1 MDSRMNILSESLVNI
16 SDHTYKVILSKNFL
30 GLSKE
35 ISSINNIS
43 SFHII
48 TEKKLNELYGKELSE
63 ELSKLNLPFKFIIIK
78 GKESNKHISKVR
90 SVYNSLIKNG
100 ADRRSVIL
108 ALGGGVVGDF
118 SGFIAASFL
127 RGIRFIQVPTTL
139 LACVDSSVGGKVA
152 VNADLGKNMIG
163 SFHQPELVFAPIHTL
178 INTLP
183 DKEWKCGL
191 SEVLKHSL
199 LEGGTFFDFMKNVN
213 RKDLKNPETIS
224 TFIRESVAFKSK
236 IVSQDPKENGIRA
249 VLNLGHTTGHAIES
263 LLNYK
268 KLSHGEAVGIGL
280 ITALFL
286 SIKKFN
292 LDKNILYETLKIMKN
307 LKLPFKTNL
316 GNNQLIHHMKHDKK
330 NFNGKIFFILLENL
344 GKPKY
349 GVEVTEDE
357 IYHAL
362 ENQKII

>member
-1 MDSRMNILSESLVNI
+1 MDSRMNILSENLVNI
-16 SDHTYKVILSKNFL
+16 SNHTYKVILSKNFL

-35 ISSINNIS
+35 ISLINNIS
-43 SFHII
+43 SIHII
-48 TEKKLNELYGKELSE
+48 TEKRINELYGKELSE
-63 ELSKLNLPFKFIIIK
+63 ELSILNIPFKFIIIK

-90 SVYNSLIKNG
+90 NVYNSLIKNG
-100 ADRRSVIL
+100 ADRKSVVL

-127 RGIRFIQVPTTL
+127 RGIRFVQVPTTL

-163 SFHQPELVFAPIHTL
+163 AFHQPELVFAPIHTL

-199 LEGGTFFDFMKNVN
+199 LEGGTFFEFMKNIN

-224 TFIRESVAFKSK
+224 TFIRESVSFKSK
-236 IVSQDPKENGIRA
+236 IVSLDPKENGIRA

-280 ITALFL
+280 ITALHL
-286 SIKKFN
+286 SINKFN
-292 LDKNILYETLKIMKN
+292 LDRITLSDTIKIMKN
-307 LKLPFKTNL
+307 LKLPFKINL
-316 GNNQLIHHMKHDKK
+316 ENKQLIHHMKHDKK
-330 NFNGKIFFILLENL
+330 NYNGKIFFILLENL
-344 GKPKY
+344 GNPKY
-349 GVEVTEDE
+349 GIEVTEEE
-357 IYHAL
+357 IYQAL
-362 ENQKII
+362 ENQKNI

>member
-1 MDSRMNILSESLVNI
+1 MNILSENLVNI
-16 SDHTYKVILSKNFL
+16 SNHTYKVILSKNFL

-35 ISSINNIS
+35 ISLINNIS
-43 SFHII
+43 SIHII
-48 TEKKLNELYGKELSE
+48 TEKRINELYGKELSE
-63 ELSKLNLPFKFIIIK
+63 ELSILNIPFKFIIIK

-90 SVYNSLIKNG
+90 NVYNSLIKNG
-100 ADRRSVIL
+100 ADRKSVVL

-127 RGIRFIQVPTTL
+127 RGIRFVQVPTTL

-163 SFHQPELVFAPIHTL
+163 AFHQPELVFAPIHTL

-199 LEGGTFFDFMKNVN
+199 LEGGTFFEFMKNIN

-224 TFIRESVAFKSK
+224 TFIRESVSFKSK
-236 IVSQDPKENGIRA
+236 IVSLDPKENGIRA

-280 ITALFL
+280 ITALHL
-286 SIKKFN
+286 SINKFN
-292 LDKNILYETLKIMKN
+292 LDRITLSDTIKIMKN
-307 LKLPFKTNL
+307 LKLPFKINL
-316 GNNQLIHHMKHDKK
+316 ENKQLIHHMKHDKK
-330 NFNGKIFFILLENL
+330 NYNGKIFFILLENL
-344 GKPKY
+344 GNPKY
-349 GVEVTEDE
+349 GIEVTEEE
-357 IYHAL
+357 IYQAL
-362 ENQKII
+362 ENQKNI

>member
-1 MDSRMNILSESLVNI
+1 MDSRMNILSESVVNI
-16 SDHTYKVILSKNFL
+16 SNHTYKVILSKNFS

-35 ISSINNIS
+35 ISLLNNIS
-43 SFHII
+43 SINII
-48 TEKKLNELYGKELSE
+48 TEKRINELYGKELSE
-63 ELSKLNLPFKFIIIK
+63 ELNKLNIPFKFIIIK

-90 SVYNSLIKNG
+90 TVYNSLIKNG
-100 ADRRSVIL
+100 ADRKSVIL

-127 RGIRFIQVPTTL
+127 RGIRFVQVPTTL

-163 SFHQPELVFAPIHTL
+163 AFHQPEVVFAPIHTL

-199 LEGGTFFDFMKNVN
+199 LEGGTFFEFMKNVN
-213 RKDLKNPETIS
+213 MKDLKNPETIS
-224 TFIRESVAFKSK
+224 TFIRESVSFKSK

-286 SIKKFN
+286 SINKFN
-292 LDKNILYETLKIMKN
+292 LDRITLSDTIKIMKN

-316 GNNQLIHHMKHDKK
+316 ENKQLIHHMKHDKK
-330 NFNGKIFFILLENL
+330 NYNGKIFFILLENL
-344 GKPKY
+344 GNPKF
-349 GVEVTEDE
+349 GIEVTEEE
-357 IYHAL
+357 IYQAL
-362 ENQKII
+362 ENQKNI

>member
-1 MDSRMNILSESLVNI
+1 M
-16 SDHTYKVILSKNFL
+16 

-35 ISSINNIS
+35 ISLINNIS
-43 SFHII
+43 SIHII
-48 TEKKLNELYGKELSE
+48 TEKRINELYGKELSE
-63 ELSKLNLPFKFIIIK
+63 ELSILNIPFKFIIIK

-90 SVYNSLIKNG
+90 NVYNSLIKNG
-100 ADRRSVIL
+100 ADRKSVLL

-127 RGIRFIQVPTTL
+127 RGIRFVQVPTTL

-163 SFHQPELVFAPIHTL
+163 AFHQPELVFAPIHTL

-199 LEGGTFFDFMKNVN
+199 LEGGTFFEFMKNIN

-224 TFIRESVAFKSK
+224 TFIRESVSFKSK
-236 IVSQDPKENGIRA
+236 IVSLDPKENGIRA

-280 ITALFL
+280 ITALHL
-286 SIKKFN
+286 SINKFN
-292 LDKNILYETLKIMKN
+292 LDRITLSDTIKIMKN
-307 LKLPFKTNL
+307 LKLPFKINL
-316 GNNQLIHHMKHDKK
+316 ENKQLIHHMKHDKK
-330 NFNGKIFFILLENL
+330 NYNGKIFFILLENL
-344 GKPKY
+344 GNPKY
-349 GVEVTEDE
+349 GIEVTEEE
-357 IYHAL
+357 IFQAL
-362 ENQKII
+362 ENQKNI